1 MRIKPLFESAAKS
14 NENENLV
21 FAAVN
26 TQVA

>member
-26 TQVA
+26 T